1 MNERTQQPVETAQAP
16 YTVVIVQD
24 GDRARLSCATL
35 EEAIMVKRS
44 FVNYGRYQEVSIE
57 HCARTA

>member
-1 MNERTQQPVETAQAP
+1 MNESTQQPVETAQAS

-44 FVNYGRYQEVSIE
+44 FENYGRYQEVSIE
-57 HCARTA
+57 HSA